1 MIKSGCKNADSRDEA
16 AEGRRSKRRQI
27 AALKAVQSREQGGNG
42 GKVQRQK
49 NQREPVGMRDRTGE
63 QYSWDETRGRTGVV
77 NYG

>member
-1 MIKSGCKNADSRDEA
+1 MQTLGMRQQKDVEA
-16 AEGRRSKRRQI
+16 RRQI

-49 NQREPVGMRDRTGE
+49 NQRGQWGRMRDRTGE